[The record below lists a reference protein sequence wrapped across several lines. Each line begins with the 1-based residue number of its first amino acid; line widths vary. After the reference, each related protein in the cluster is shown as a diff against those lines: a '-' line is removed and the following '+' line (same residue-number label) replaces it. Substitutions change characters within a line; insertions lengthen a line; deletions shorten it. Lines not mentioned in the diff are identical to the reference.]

1 MIHTSKK
8 TTEKAAPKQT
18 GLMIGLIACMG
29 VIIVLLGA
37 VVVLLLGRG
46 SDVVEQPEEEKRNVV
61 VNEENI
67 EEVLENMTEKDKVR
81 PGRYQVTMNSTWRFA
96 DGSSPSENA
105 YVENVAT
112 NTNDVYFDLML
123 ADTGEV
129 ILESPLIP
137 IGSYMKNITLDKD
150 LDPGTYNCVLVYHLV
165 DEDQNTLS
173 TLNMTVTV
181 VIEG

>member
-1 MIHTSKK
+1 
-8 TTEKAAPKQT
+8 
-18 GLMIGLIACMG
+18 MIGLISCMG

-37 VVVLLLGRG
+37 VVALLLGRG
-46 SDVVEQPEEEKRNVV
+46 DGVIDTQEKEKRNMV

-67 EEVLENMTEKDKVR
+67 KEVLENMAEKDKVR

-105 YVENVAT
+105 YVENVAN

-123 ADTGEV
+123 ADTEEV
-129 ILESPLIP
+129 ILKSPIIP
-137 IGSYMKNITLDKD
+137 RGGYMKNITLDKD
-150 LDPGTYNCVLVYHLV
+150 LDAGTYKCVLVYHLI
-165 DEDQNTLS
+165 DEEQNTLS
-173 TLNMTVTV
+173 TINMSVTL

>member
-1 MIHTSKK
+1 MFDTSKK
-8 TTEKAAPKQT
+8 ATEKKT
-18 GLMIGLIACMG
+18 TNGLMIGLIACMG

-46 SDVVEQPEEEKRNVV
+46 NDTVVEKEEGPKRNVV

-67 EEVLENMTEKDKVR
+67 EEVLENLKEEDKVR
-81 PGRYQVTMNSTWRFA
+81 PGRYQVTMNSTWRFE

-112 NTNDVYFDLML
+112 NTNDVYFDLAL

-129 ILESPLIP
+129 ILESPVIP
-137 IGSYMKNITLDKD
+137 IGSYMKNISLDKD
-150 LDPGTYNCVLVYHLV
+150 LEPGTYECVLTYHLI

-173 TLNMTVTV
+173 TLSMSVTV
-181 VIEG
+181 VING

>member
-1 MIHTSKK
+1 MLNTSKK
-8 TTEKAAPKQT
+8 TTEKNAPKKN
-18 GLMIGLIACMG
+18 GLMVGLIACMG

-46 SDVVEQPEEEKRNVV
+46 GDTVDKQIEEKRNVV

-67 EEVLENMTEKDKVR
+67 KEVLENMTEKDKVR

-123 ADTGEV
+123 ADTNEV

-137 IGSYMKNITLDKD
+137 IGSHMKNITLDKD
-150 LDPGTYNCVLVYHLV
+150 LEPGTYDCILVYHLV

-173 TLNMTVTV
+173 TLSMTVTV
-181 VIEG
+181 VIDG